1 MKVEGTIKP
10 QEIEI
15 TETMVFINSNIQEI
29 ERKTTENEDVNVF
42 YVWDQEAY
50 TKDQYIF
57 LLQERTVMVEDALQ
71 DLIIDLEG

>member
-29 ERKTTENEDVNVF
+29 EKETTENEDVNVF
-42 YVWDQEAY
+42 YVWDQETY

-57 LLQERTVMVEDALQ
+57 LLQERTAMVENALQ